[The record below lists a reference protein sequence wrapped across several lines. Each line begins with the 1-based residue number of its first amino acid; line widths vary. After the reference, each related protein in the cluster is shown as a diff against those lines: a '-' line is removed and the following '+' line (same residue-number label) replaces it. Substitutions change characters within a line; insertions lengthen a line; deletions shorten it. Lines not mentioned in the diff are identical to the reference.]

1 MEKDQK
7 IAYILGCF
15 PDDTPTFVFNEI
27 VGLERLG
34 LDIFIF
40 SIHKSNNDGYQP
52 SYKTMFKKTIYADPP
67 YSLPIILSHIYYL
80 LRCPSFYLKL
90 LFSKKNYGGKKAFWE
105 GVYFSRRIKQ
115 LGIKHVHA
123 HFAWTAADV
132 ARLISS
138 LTKIPFSFT
147 AHARDIYVEADYLK
161 EKLEE
166 AKFIVTCVRNNKNY
180 LTQKFGQ
187 IIEKKIKVVYHGI
200 DLRIFKPIEVKEKV
214 VDILSIGNLVEKKGF
229 HYLIEA
235 CEILKKRGILFK
247 CLVIGEGYLK
257 SQFVDMIKEFDLEKY
272 IELTERKP
280 QSELPQIYAKSR
292 IFVLP
297 SFITDEGDRD
307 GIPNVLAEAMA
318 MDMPVI
324 SSNIP
329 NISELIE
336 HGKTGI
342 LVKEKEP
349 QALAEA
355 IETLLFDEKLRE
367 KLGGKAKE
375 KIVADFDFKKHTKK
389 IAEFFH
395 GKMLKECQ

>member
-1 MEKDQK
+1 MSKHRKIK

-15 PDDTPTFVFNEI
+15 PDGTPTFVFNEI
-27 VGLERLG
+27 SGLGRLG
-34 LDIFIF
+34 VDITIF
-40 SIHKSNNDGYQP
+40 SVHKSKNAGYQP
-52 SYKTMFKKTIYADPP
+52 SYKTMLPNTVYADPL
-67 YSLPIILSHIYYL
+67 YSHPIILSHLYYFFRRPL
-80 LRCPSFYLKL
+80 VYFML
-90 LFSKKNYGGKKAFWE
+90 LFHYKNYGGRKAFWE

-147 AHARDIYVEADYLK
+147 AHARDIYVEADHLE
-161 EKLEE
+161 EKLKE

-187 IIEKKIKVVYHGI
+187 ILGKKIKVVYHGI
-200 DLRIFKPIEVKEKV
+200 DLRMFKSTETKEKV

-307 GIPNVLAEAMA
+307 GIPNVIAEAMT
-318 MDMPVI
+318 MGMPVI
-324 SSNIP
+324 SSNNP
-329 NISELIE
+329 NLSELIE
-336 HGKTGI
+336 HRKNGI
-342 LVKEKEP
+342 LVKEKDP
-349 QALAEA
+349 PALANA
-355 IETLLFDEKLRE
+355 IEKLLFDKRLRE
-367 KLGGKAKE
+367 ELGKNARE
-375 KIVADFDFKKHTKK
+375 KIVKHFDTKQHLQTLAK
-389 IAEFFH
+389 IFSAEIL
-395 GKMLKECQ
+395 GE